1 MYRLFQT
8 SNPYVLWLIGV
19 ITLIIGFCFVLH
31 YHSMQGCIYWLLE
44 CCNIHQYDQFLTIS
58 LITLGILFVY
68 SAIYFLF
75 LSKKTKEFIAKLN
88 LYRTD
93 SYESNVIRVFQQKYS
108 VQVQFVN
115 FTQPLAFTYGFI
127 RPQILISTGLIN
139 LLQPYELEAVL
150 EHEYYHYQNRDPFKL
165 SICFC
170 LARVFSFL
178 PISRK
183 LYERY
188 MIEKEIRADTFAIHQ
203 VGMKA
208 VASSLYKLMT
218 NMPSSSFATVHFQNH
233 SFQDT
238 NTRIEVL
245 LTGTYKR
252 PSIPLFEWIKS
263 IIHILFIAF
272 LIGCVSFL

>member
-1 MYRLFQT
+1 MYRLLQT
-8 SNPYVLWLIGV
+8 SNIYVLWLIGV
-19 ITLIIGFCFVLH
+19 ITLIIGLCFVLH
-31 YHSMQGCIYWLLE
+31 YHTVLGCMYWLLE
-44 CCNIHQYDQFLTIS
+44 CCNIHRYDQLLTFT

-68 SAIYFLF
+68 YAIYFLF

-108 VQVQFVN
+108 LQVQIVD

-139 LLQPYELEAVL
+139 LLQSYELEAVL

-165 SICFC
+165 SIWFS

-188 MIEKEIRADTFAIHQ
+188 MIEKEIKADTFAIHQ

-208 VASSLYKLMT
+208 VASALYKLMT

-252 PSIPLFEWIKS
+252 PSISLLEWMKS

-272 LIGCVSFL
+272 LLGCMSFL

>member
-8 SNPYVLWLIGV
+8 SNIYVIWLIGV

-31 YHSMQGCIYWLLE
+31 YHTMLGCMYWLLD
-44 CCNIHQYDQFLTIS
+44 CCNIHHYDQLLTFT

-88 LYRTD
+88 LYSTD
-93 SYESNVIRVFQQKYS
+93 SYESNVIMGFQQKYS
-108 VQVQFVN
+108 VQVQIVDFN
-115 FTQPLAFTYGFI
+115 QPLAFTYGFI

-139 LLQPYELEAVL
+139 LLQPYELKAVL

-165 SICFC
+165 SIWFS

-188 MIEKEIRADTFAIHQ
+188 MIEKEIKADTFAIHQ

-208 VASSLYKLMT
+208 VASALYKLMT
-218 NMPSSSFATVHFQNH
+218 NMPSSSFAVAHFQTH

-238 NTRIEVL
+238 NIRIEVL
-245 LTGTYKR
+245 LTGKYKR
-252 PSIPLFEWIKS
+252 LPISLVEWMGSMIF
-263 IIHILFIAF
+263 ILFIAL
-272 LIGCVSFL
+272 LIGCVSIL

>member
-8 SNPYVLWLIGV
+8 SNIYVLWLIGV

-31 YHSMQGCIYWLLE
+31 YHTMQGCMYWLME
-44 CCNIHQYDQFLTIS
+44 CCNIHHYDQLLTFT

-68 SAIYFLF
+68 FTISFLF

-88 LYRTD
+88 FYGTD

-108 VQVQFVN
+108 VQVQIVD

-150 EHEYYHYQNRDPFKL
+150 EHECYHCQNRDPFKL
-165 SICFC
+165 SIWFS

-188 MIEKEIRADTFAIHQ
+188 MIEKEIKADNFAIHQ

-208 VASSLYKLMT
+208 VASALYKLMT
-218 NMPSSSFATVHFQNH
+218 NMPSYSFATVHFQNH
-233 SFQDT
+233 SIQDT

-252 PSIPLFEWIKS
+252 PSISLLEWIKS
-263 IIHILFIAF
+263 FIQILFIAF